1 MVETI
6 PYSVVKVVGKV
17 EVRRYQRIVLATV
30 HGLTDNAAF
39 GILFD
44 YIAGAN
50 KSKQRISMTA
60 PVVSSE
66 KIAMTAPVVSDRG
79 SFSFVLPKEST
90 IETAPEP
97 NDSRVILDEIP
108 ARTLAVLRFKG
119 RAGTK
124 TVDARNAELI
134 ATLSKAGIQ
143 TEGDLLLMRYNSPFT
158 PGFMR
163 RNEVA
168 IEVVDKA

>member
-1 MVETI
+1 MVDTI
-6 PYSVVKVVGKV
+6 PYTVVKTAGKV
-17 EVRRYQRIVLATV
+17 EFRKYQRIVLATV
-30 HGLTDNAAF
+30 YGLSENAAF

-60 PVVSSE
+60 PVVSSD
-66 KIAMTAPVVSDRG
+66 KIAMTAPVISDRG
-79 SFSFVLPKEST
+79 SFSFVLPKGST

-97 NDSRVILDEIP
+97 IDSRVVLDEIP

-119 RAGTK
+119 RTGTS
-124 TVDARNAELI
+124 TIDARKAELM
-134 ATLSKAGIQ
+134 TSLSKAGIQ
-143 TEGDLLLMRYNSPFT
+143 TRGDMLLMRYNSPFT

-168 IEVVDKA
+168 IEIVANE